1 MQIFGAYVVL
11 LFQFWN
17 SGKVTSL
24 VAKKDVPLAT
34 RIEEAIKKNESL
46 EALSVNTVRKA
57 VPSSPS
63 TRKITIKRSNSKITK
78 GNTPTQKGKSASGAG
93 TTAKKPKNV
102 VIKKFNRASP
112 KSTNSSSFKPPKDS
126 KSASTRPSK
135 DSKFESSRP
144 PRDSKSANSRSPKD
158 SKFESTRSP
167 RDSKSANSRSPR
179 DSKSAANSRSPRDS
193 KSAANSR
200 SPKDSKFESTR
211 SPRDSKSA
219 NSRSPKD
226 SKSGGKVEKF
236 RTSFES
242 RKYGGGKRG
251 GAKLNVVG
259 FRGRSS
265 GKRVPMK

>member
-179 DSKSAANSRSPRDS
+179 DSKSAANSRSP
-193 KSAANSR
+193 
-200 SPKDSKFESTR
+200 KDSKFESTR

-265 GKRVPMK
+265 GKRVPTK